1 MKRLPPGF
9 GRLWTASTVS
19 TVGDGI
25 SFTAGPL
32 LAATITRDP
41 LQIGLV
47 GAASFLPWLLVG
59 LVSGAVADRSDRRR
73 LMWTVDLGRGLV
85 LALLAAAILA
95 GWASI
100 PLLAAGAFLLGVGQ
114 TLFDSAAQAAI
125 PTIVGRD
132 PEQLATANG
141 RLLGAQTVGQQ
152 FVGPPVGGALFSVA
166 AWLPYAADAVS
177 FVGSSALVASIRG
190 TFTID
195 RDGPRTSLRADI
207 AEGLRWLVR
216 HRLLRSLA
224 VLIAMINLVFMGTET
239 VLVLVAQDRLGLGEI
254 GFGVLLTAVAL
265 GSVVGSLVAARVA
278 RLVGEGRAY
287 VISVVLLALVI
298 ATPAWTTSPWVAGA
312 ALAVVG
318 FSVTIG
324 NVILQT
330 LRQAVTPAGLLGRVV
345 SAFRLIG
352 MGTIPVGALLGG
364 VLGRIDLRV
373 PYVAGAVVFG
383 LCAVGAAVLLRGDA
397 IGRARA
403 EADALSV
410 PANIG

>member
-1 MKRLPPGF
+1 MKRLGPGF

-32 LAATITRDP
+32 LASTLTRDP

-73 LMWTVDLGRGLV
+73 LMWTVDLGRGAV
-85 LALLAAAILA
+85 LAALAMAVLA

-132 PEQLATANG
+132 SERLATANG

-177 FVGSSALVASIRG
+177 FAGSSALIASIRG
-190 TFTID
+190 TFTVE
-195 RDGPRTSLRADI
+195 REGPRRSLRADI
-207 AEGLRWLVR
+207 AEGLRWLVH

-224 VLIAMINLVFMGTET
+224 ILISAINLVFMATET
-239 VLVLVAQDRLGLGEI
+239 VLVLIAQDRLGLGEV
-254 GFGVLLTAVAL
+254 GFGVLLTATAV
-265 GSVVGSLVAARVA
+265 GSVAGSLVAARLA
-278 RLVGEGRAY
+278 RRLGEGRAY
-287 VISVVLLALVI
+287 VLSVLLLALVVG
-298 ATPAWTTSPWVAGA
+298 TPAWTTSPWVAGA
-312 ALAVVG
+312 ALAVLG
-318 FSVTIG
+318 FAVTVG

-330 LRQAVTPAGLLGRVV
+330 LRQAVTPAALLGRVV

-352 MGTIPVGALLGG
+352 MGCIPLGALLGG
-364 VLGRIDLRV
+364 LLGRIDLRA
-373 PYVAGAVVFG
+373 PYVAATVVF
-383 LCAVGAAVLLRGDA
+383 VAATVAAAALLRDGA
-397 IGRARA
+397 IARARA
-403 EADALSV
+403 EAGSEAV
-410 PANIG
+410 AV